1 MHIEYVKM
9 KNGKKKEERI
19 RQTYFKNKNAVEK
32 EKKKFM
38 H

>member
-1 MHIEYVKM
+1 MWKWKM
-9 KNGKKKEERI
+9 EKKEEERI